1 MDKAKNIEG
10 QEITLTFDPMLS
22 FKYVASARF
31 ATPRGNVVVFERKT
45 QKNHILAMKVVPVIV
60 DVEMEACRGSKCK
73 ISPSLG
79 GKPLG
84 QPFT

>member
-1 MDKAKNIEG
+1 
-10 QEITLTFDPMLS
+10 MLC
-22 FKYVASARF
+22 F
-31 ATPRGNVVVFERKT
+31 ATTGKT

-84 QPFT
+84 QPFTSLGHKPW